1 MDHFKICH
9 HARVSQ
15 HAYLSDNKY
24 FFHLIVNR
32 NSDQIVLSLLASFQD
47 QFHSSDLTS
56 FILPNQRFSFE
67 QMIMISSF
75 LLHSSHFAVVR

>member
-1 MDHFKICH
+1 MDHFKIFH
-9 HARVSQ
+9 HACVSQ

-47 QFHSSDLTS
+47 QFHSSDLT

-67 QMIMISSF
+67 QMTMISSF
-75 LLHSSHFAVVR
+75 LPHSCHFAVLR